1 MRRGDAI
8 IMMLIK
14 SLNGLREFPDLNEA
28 LELQAARRRPL
39 SPLRHGLR

>member
-14 SLNGLREFPDLNEA
+14 SLNGLREFSDLVKA
-28 LELQAARRRPL
+28 LELKQY
-39 SPLRHGLR
+39 GQGY